1 MLILLHHDTPP
12 SLSEHSTFTY
22 RREQSPLVLEKQ
34 KAWRL
39 NWNKI
44 IQTFASLNVYKFH
57 FIDLYF
63 HKWLSCQS
71 YFFFAKVKKLRREE
85 VLEQTNLQHIL
96 ALSSWYC
103 KESLEVSKKKLAD
116 HSSPFLR
123 GPLHTGQRLSQ
134 PGWLTAVT
142 LKLCSSLSK
151 PLPLLQP
158 PDNFLAVP
166 PPRCKLKHRSKGRE
180 HPHLSGSQFQ
190 KRCF

>member
-1 MLILLHHDTPP
+1 MLFLLHHYSPP

-22 RREQSPLVLEKQ
+22 RREQSPLVLEKR
-34 KAWRL
+34 KPWHR
-39 NWNKI
+39 NWNKT

-71 YFFFAKVKKLRREE
+71 YFIFTKVKKLRREE
-85 VLEQTNLQHIL
+85 VSEQTNLQHIL
-96 ALSSWYC
+96 ALSSWYW

-116 HSSPFLR
+116 HSSPCLQ
-123 GPLHTGQRLSQ
+123 GPLPTGQRLSQ

-166 PPRCKLKHRSKGRE
+166 PPPGKLKYRSKGRE
-180 HPHLSGSQFQ
+180 LPHLSGSRFQ